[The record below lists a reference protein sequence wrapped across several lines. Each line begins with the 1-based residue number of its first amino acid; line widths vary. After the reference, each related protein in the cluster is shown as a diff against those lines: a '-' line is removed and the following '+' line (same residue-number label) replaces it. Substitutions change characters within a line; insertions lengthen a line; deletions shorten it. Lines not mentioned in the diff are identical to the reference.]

1 MISERSEATGEV
13 TSGDSL
19 FVSVGVVSWLANEPH
34 GQYSAPRL
42 AAGSASSIEE
52 NGGLVLSSEEASI
65 TLAAVGVDA
74 PDSEGRNVAGNP
86 FSMAIEVTPH
96 NALIAL
102 SSCSTF
108 TSRSC
113 SELFCTYTD
122 SSFPWVGVC
131 SGVESVLVEVEL
143 ESTEDIEI
151 ARELSAAGVYVAG
164 AA

>member
-1 MISERSEATGEV
+1 MISESRKATGGV
-13 TSGDSL
+13 TSGDSR
-19 FVSVGVVSWLANEPH
+19 FVSVGVGSWLANEPH
-34 GQYSAPRL
+34 GQYRTPRL
-42 AAGSASSIEE
+42 ETGSASLIEE
-52 NGGLVLSSEEASI
+52 NGGLVLSSDEASI

-86 FSMAIEVTPH
+86 FSIAIEATPQG
-96 NALIAL
+96 ALIAL

-113 SELFCTYTD
+113 SEFFCTYTD

-143 ESTEDIEI
+143 KSTEDIEI
-151 ARELSAAGVYVAG
+151 ARELSAGGVYAAG